1 MKKKVIAILLS
12 LCMAVSGS
20 SAVFAADDDGI
31 ELGEVTLPTTDG
43 NENAY
48 SGDESD
54 VFQDYTAVGTLDSN
68 DDITYIVPDVWSEK
82 DNDNE
87 DLR

>member
-43 NENAY
+43 NV
-48 SGDESD
+48 D
-54 VFQDYTAVGTLDSN
+54 Q
-68 DDITYIVPDVWSEK
+68 
-82 DNDNE
+82 
-87 DLR
+87 